1 MAFTLVRSRTIFMCS
16 WNILPRRRVVWSR
29 LSGTQ
34 CPCEPRGE
42 QIGEHSA
49 LNPPIMTV
57 QDRTDPV
64 NERLDLIHLFVVRV
78 PHVTTFYPIAVHATD
93 SVSGQQPEAS
103 AASARK
109 PICERAPLARG
120 AHIRGKCAYLRRGR
134 IHVHRAHR
142 QPVCKLFPRNAA
154 SNSLARPDE
163 CLLESDRRDR

>member
-1 MAFTLVRSRTIFMCS
+1 
-16 WNILPRRRVVWSR
+16 
-29 LSGTQ
+29 
-34 CPCEPRGE
+34 
-42 QIGEHSA
+42 
-49 LNPPIMTV
+49 
-57 QDRTDPV
+57 
-64 NERLDLIHLFVVRV
+64 LIHLFVVRV

-163 CLLESDRRDR
+163 CLSKATEGIARPVFDCASGWFFAIHPHARCASLVYRSGWWSHSSGTLRETPH